1 MAFES
6 FIRGDKINQS
16 SYQLQDYAEGFV
28 SCSRHCTTFA
38 LLPPAV
44 GMDINL
50 KKKTQKAKKNQITV
64 KIKSISHI
72 Y

>member
-1 MAFES
+1 MQRALWVVPD
-6 FIRGDKINQS
+6 IVPPLLCCIN
-16 SYQLQDYAEGFV
+16 LV
-28 SCSRHCTTFA
+28 
-38 LLPPAV
+38 PPAV

-50 KKKTQKAKKNQITV
+50 KKTQKTKKQITV